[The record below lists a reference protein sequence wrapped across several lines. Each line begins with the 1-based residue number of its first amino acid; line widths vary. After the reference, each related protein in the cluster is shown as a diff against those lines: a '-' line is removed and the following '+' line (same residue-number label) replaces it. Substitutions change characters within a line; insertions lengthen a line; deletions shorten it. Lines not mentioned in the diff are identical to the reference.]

1 MINIF
6 LPVYNEEKI
15 IEENVLTVYN
25 ILKNLK
31 ETFKIFIVDDGSK
44 DKTSEICK
52 QLTKKHKEINHL
64 YFENGPSRRENLGQS
79 FLKIPDNEVICFMD
93 IDLASDINRTDDLID
108 YIKQGYDV
116 SIGSRYKGIKSVR
129 SIKRLAISKTYNE
142 IICLL
147 FGSKMD
153 DHQCGFKAFKSE
165 KIKEIIQQ
173 MGYDTSFKRGWFW
186 DAEILL
192 RAQKNRL
199 KIKEF
204 PIKWEAGKQSSF
216 NFQRELKIIRYMPIL
231 FKKIKRVN

>member
-6 LPVYNEEKI
+6 LPIYNEEKI
-15 IEENVLTVYN
+15 VKEN
-25 ILKNLK
+25 ILKVYNEIKKLK
-31 ETFKIFIVDDGSK
+31 EEFKIFIIDDGSK
-44 DKTSEICK
+44 DKTPEICK
-52 QLTKKHKEINHL
+52 ELTKEHKEINHL
-64 YFENGPSRRENLGQS
+64 YFENGPSRRENLGKS
-79 FLKIPDNEVICFMD
+79 FLNIPNNEIICFMD
-93 IDLASDINRTDDLID
+93 IDLASDIQRTNDLIN
-108 YIKQGYDV
+108 YIKEGYDV

-129 SIKRLAISKTYNE
+129 SIKRLIISKTYNG

-147 FGSKMD
+147 FGSKID

-173 MGYDTSFKRGWFW
+173 MGYDNSFKRGWFW

-192 RAQKNRL
+192 RAQKNGF
-199 KIKEF
+199 KIQEF

-216 NFQRELKIIRYMPIL
+216 NFQRELRILKYMPIL